1 MLTYGDIFL
10 WIIFPYI
17 TITVFVVGHIYRYQT
32 DQFNWQAKSSEIFE
46 KKLLKWGSPLFHY
59 GIIFVFFGHV
69 AGIVI
74 PKEFWESIGVTNHM
88 YHFGAVWV
96 GGLMG
101 VITLI
106 GILILLYRRFSVKRV
121 YKNNTIWDG
130 LVFLLLLIVI
140 IVGFTNTVGYTAT
153 GGTFDYREAIG
164 PWFRGLFVFRPRP
177 DLMVGAPLGFQIHVL
192 TSFLLFSIW
201 PFSRLVHLWSYP
213 FKYLNRGY
221 VLFRNLHQ

>member
-1 MLTYGDIFL
+1 MLTYVDVFL

-17 TITVFVVGHIYRYQT
+17 TLTVFVVGHVYRYQT

-46 KKLLKWGSPLFHY
+46 KKLLRWGSPLFHY
-59 GIIFVFFGHV
+59 GVIFVFFGHV
-69 AGIVI
+69 AGVVI
-74 PKEFWESIGVTNHM
+74 PKAVWESIGVTDHM

-130 LVFLLLLIVI
+130 LVFLLLLFVI

-177 DLMVGAPLGFQIHVL
+177 ELMVDAPPGFQIHVL
-192 TSFLLFSIW
+192 TAFLLFAIW

>member
-1 MLTYGDIFL
+1 MLTYGDVFL

-17 TITVFVVGHIYRYQT
+17 ALTVFVVGHIYRYQT
-32 DQFNWQAKSSEIFE
+32 DQFSWQAKSSEIFE
-46 KKLLKWGSPLFHY
+46 KKLLRWGSPLFHY
-59 GIIFVFFGHV
+59 GVIFVFFGHV
-69 AGIVI
+69 SGVVI
-74 PKEFWESIGVTNHM
+74 PKAVWESIGVTDHM

-130 LVFLLLLIVI
+130 VVFLLLLFVI
-140 IVGFTNTVGYTAT
+140 IIGFTNTVGYTAT

-164 PWFRGLFVFRPRP
+164 PWFRGLFVFRPRAE
-177 DLMVGAPLGFQIHVL
+177 LMVGAPLGFKIHVL
-192 TSFLLFSIW
+192 TAFLLFAIW